1 MNPLKCLMKHHDIC
15 SGCQSVSPLKSTL
28 DGDISNRIPLVE
40 TIYPKSSFDE
50 LCITS
55 LRRYLNRIELTYIL
69 KISNIFP
76 YIPLLIFTLLLK
88 PIIDPVW
95 TGWRKKTPEFILH
108 LTENIFMSILAFPSH
123 NSQNRIIIGHTF
135 LKSRFCCFPGK
146 NPIEINIILEEVSV
160 SMKRSRTRLL
170 HELM

>member
-1 MNPLKCLMKHHDIC
+1 MA
-15 SGCQSVSPLKSTL
+15 
-28 DGDISNRIPLVE
+28 IS
-40 TIYPKSSFDE
+40 
-50 LCITS
+50 
-55 LRRYLNRIELTYIL
+55 RIEYRLWRRFIL
-69 KISNIFP
+69 HIIWWTLHYRSDAIFKQNWIDIFSEDIE
-76 YIPLLIFTLLLK
+76 YFPLYSFVDLYTSPETDYWPGMNRLK
-88 PIIDPVW
+88 
-95 TGWRKKTPEFILH
+95 KKKPEFILH